1 MNVVLSPYHLTT
13 REPPTMAALLL
24 ADRVVTFI
32 PSPLSGSDTASLGRA
47 VEMSPRYLRFMDSW
61 RWSMPL
67 WDAGYIAA
75 AFRDQDAGPDV
86 HHICNVLSSDDRF
99 ASLRTLLHEDL
110 FEDEKRYLDA
120 VAHDLLRGGPDP
132 GVSIPVS
139 AAMDRFGCRNGLI
152 VMRSHATSVAQRAEE
167 RLTKRL
173 FTIAIP
179 SLLQADAGRIESFRE
194 ALVEPLTELR
204 RVLASIAK
212 DAYRDSEEPADREL
226 LAEVEHASR
235 AYAMEFEAIRE
246 HMQKDAR
253 HDEVRLIDAT
263 ITLSMATAPV
273 DAVLRSGLTAMK
285 TLTGVTKARAL
296 NGEAGQAEA
305 GVAALARRDP
315 LEGRSIV
322 TLIVKPLGHQN
333 ASKR

>member
-13 REPPTMAALLL
+13 REPPAMAALLL
-24 ADRVVTFI
+24 AERVVTFI
-32 PSPLSGSDTASLGRA
+32 PSPLSGTDPESLGRA
-47 VEMSPRYLRFMDSW
+47 VEISPRYLRFMDSW

-67 WDAGYIAA
+67 WDAGVIGA
-75 AFRDQDAGPDV
+75 AFRHDDAGSDV
-86 HHICNVLSSDDRF
+86 RHVCNVLSSDDRF
-99 ASLRTLLHEDL
+99 ASLRALLHEDL

-132 GVSIPVS
+132 GVSMPVS
-139 AAMDRFGCRNGLI
+139 AAMDRFGCRNGLM

-167 RLTKRL
+167 RLARRL
-173 FTIAIP
+173 LTIAIP
-179 SLLQADAGRIESFRE
+179 SVVQADAARIETLRA
-194 ALVEPLTELR
+194 ALEEPLTDLR
-204 RVLASIAK
+204 AALASVAK
-212 DAYRDSEEPADREL
+212 DSYRDMEEPPDRET
-226 LAEVEHASR
+226 LAEIEHAAR
-235 AYAMEFEAIRE
+235 AYSMEFDAIRDK
-246 HMQKDAR
+246 MLRDAR

-263 ITLSMATAPV
+263 ITLSMAAVPV

-285 TLTGVTKARAL
+285 TLTAAVKAREL
-296 NGEAGQAEA
+296 AGLAPQPEA

-322 TLIVKPLGHQN
+322 TLIVKPLGRPN